1 MYDDCYLPGRRN
13 VCLTLALLWL
23 ATLKWGVSRGG
34 CGWPEPELL
43 ESLMT
48 MMLTEKQIRVLRFF
62 RDYRQEHGISPTLAE
77 AAQALGVSKITV
89 HEHLNQLTKKGAVQ
103 RDRAKARAVAILYDP
118 DADELSSTEDGIPS
132 LPLVGR
138 IAAGRPIEALEDR
151 EDVRLTDLVPTGDRI
166 YMLRVRGKSM
176 IEDHIDDG
184 DLVVVER
191 RETAND
197 GDIVVAILEDEEA
210 TLKRFYRESNGM
222 IRLQPA
228 NSEME
233 PLFTNRVQLRGVV
246 RGVVRNYR

>member
-1 MYDDCYLPGRRN
+1 MNL
-13 VCLTLALLWL
+13 
-23 ATLKWGVSRGG
+23 
-34 CGWPEPELL
+34 
-43 ESLMT
+43 
-48 MMLTEKQIRVLRFF
+48 MLTEKQIRVLRYF
-62 RDYRQEHGISPTLAE
+62 RDYRRENGIAPTLDE
-77 AAQALGVSKITV
+77 AAQALGVSKITI
-89 HEHLNQLTKKGAVQ
+89 HEHLNQLTKKGAIH

-118 DADELSSTEDGIPS
+118 DAATGDGNRDAIPT
-132 LPLVGR
+132 LPLVGS
-138 IAAGRPIEALEDR
+138 IAAGRPIDALEDR
-151 EDVRLTDLVPTGDRI
+151 EEVRLTELVPTGDRI
-166 YMLRVRGKSM
+166 YMLRVKGKSM

-246 RGVVRNYR
+246 RGVIRKFR

>member
-1 MYDDCYLPGRRN
+1 
-13 VCLTLALLWL
+13 
-23 ATLKWGVSRGG
+23 
-34 CGWPEPELL
+34 
-43 ESLMT
+43 MT
-48 MMLTEKQIRVLRFF
+48 MMLTEKQIRVLRYF
-62 RDYRQEHGISPTLAE
+62 RDYRQEHSIAPTLEE
-77 AAQALGVSKITV
+77 AAQALGVSKITI
-89 HEHLNQLTKKGAVQ
+89 HEHLNQLSKKGAIH
-103 RDRAKARAVAILYDP
+103 RDRAKARAVAILFDP
-118 DADELSSTEDGIPS
+118 DAPEDTGSEDAIPT
-132 LPLVGR
+132 LPLVGM

-151 EDVRLTDLVPTGDRI
+151 EELSLTELVPTGDRI
-166 YMLRVRGKSM
+166 YLLRVRGKSM

-246 RGVVRNYR
+246 RGVIRKFR

>member
-1 MYDDCYLPGRRN
+1 
-13 VCLTLALLWL
+13 
-23 ATLKWGVSRGG
+23 
-34 CGWPEPELL
+34 
-43 ESLMT
+43 MT

-62 RDYRQEHGISPTLAE
+62 RDYRQKNGISPTLEE
-77 AAQALGVSKITV
+77 AAQEIGVSKITI
-89 HEHLNQLTKKGAVQ
+89 HEHLNQLSNKGAVH
-103 RDRAKARAVAILYDP
+103 RDRAKARAVAILFDP
-118 DADELSSTEDGIPS
+118 DADEATDSHSAIPK
-132 LPLVGR
+132 LPLVGM
-138 IAAGRPIEALEDR
+138 IAAGRPIEALEER
-151 EDVRLTDLVPTGDRI
+151 EEMSLIDLVPTGDTI

-191 RETAND
+191 RQTAND

-246 RGVVRNYR
+246 RGVVRKFR